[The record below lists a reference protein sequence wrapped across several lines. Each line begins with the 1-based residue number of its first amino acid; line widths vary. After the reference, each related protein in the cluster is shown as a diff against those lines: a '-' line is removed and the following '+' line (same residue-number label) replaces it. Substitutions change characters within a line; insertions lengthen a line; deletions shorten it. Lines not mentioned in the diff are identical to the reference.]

1 MQDQDKD
8 IGFATYS
15 STKHRDIL
23 FFEPA
28 LQQRFE
34 TEVLYGDFER
44 ESISSKNSDRSR
56 NSNRSGQICDPVTGL
71 PIAPDLSSEGNYSAD
86 RGLKIMNSPKMKEF
100 DIQSKLKESRNR
112 ATFEIEHNG

>member
-1 MQDQDKD
+1 MQNQEDE
-8 IGFATYS
+8 IGFATHS

-34 TEVLYGDFER
+34 NEVLYGEFER
-44 ESISSKNSDRSR
+44 ESIFSRNSDRSR
-56 NSNRSGQICDPVTGL
+56 ISNRSGQICDPVTGL
-71 PIAPDLSSEGNYSAD
+71 PLAPDVSSEGNYSAD
-86 RGLKIMNSPKMKEF
+86 KGLKIMNPVKMKEF
-100 DIQSKLKESRNR
+100 DIQSQLKETRNR